1 MHSNRHL
8 VYRSMNDK
16 KNEKSLE
23 EKLEEIIVKKSNE
36 SIALKKLL
44 ENLEEQ
50 EVENLKSNNKNHLN
64 SK

>member
-1 MHSNRHL
+1 
-8 VYRSMNDK
+8 MNDK

>member
-1 MHSNRHL
+1 
-8 VYRSMNDK
+8 MNEK
-16 KNEKSLE
+16 KNKKSLE

-44 ENLEEQ
+44 SKLEEQ
-50 EVENLKSNNKNHLN
+50 EAGNLKSNNKNYLN